1 MIMGENETLYREVC
15 KMTVSQD
22 CKYTESHEWIKV
34 EGNVGYVGISDY
46 AQEQLGDIVF
56 VELPEVGDEFS
67 QGDCFAVVDSVKA
80 TSDIYMPV
88 DGRIIEVN
96 EALNDSPELLN
107 EDAFANWI
115 VKIEILDETQLDE
128 LLDAAAYEE
137 LCMREE

>member
-1 MIMGENETLYREVC
+1 
-15 KMTVSQD
+15 MTVSQD